1 MAYLKSNKLF
11 TGRELIAHAVAVD
24 EFQGGKY
31 IKSHETDRDKGIE
44 SNFKLMLGLLHD
56 PANSQIK
63 LTDGHYDRADDII
76 EEGNQSSI
84 YSSHMA
90 DAGSDQ
96 QSLEHAYSIIN
107 RESSFLNYLDL
118 ALQRID
124 QKSFGV
130 CSKCEE
136 LISKERLHEVPH
148 ATKCFDCKTSNR

>member
-1 MAYLKSNKLF
+1 MAKKNWTQKDLK
-11 TGRELIAHAVAVD
+11 
-24 EFQGGKY
+24 EFKNIITEKRQEVLKA
-31 IKSHETDRDKGIE
+31 IE
-44 SNFKLMLGLLHD
+44 EARS
-56 PANSQIK
+56 
-63 LTDGHYDRADDII
+63 RADDII

-124 QKSFGV
+124 KKSFGV

-148 ATKCFDCKTSNR
+148 ATK

>member
-1 MAYLKSNKLF
+1 MTKKTWAQKDLK
-11 TGRELIAHAVAVD
+11 
-24 EFQGGKY
+24 EFKDIITAKRQEVLKN
-31 IKSHETDRDKGIE
+31 IE
-44 SNFKLMLGLLHD
+44 EARS
-56 PANSQIK
+56 
-63 LTDGHYDRADDII
+63 RADDII

>member
-1 MAYLKSNKLF
+1 MAKKNWTQKDLK
-11 TGRELIAHAVAVD
+11 
-24 EFQGGKY
+24 EFKN
-31 IKSHETDRDKGIE
+31 IITDKRQEVLKAIE
-44 SNFKLMLGLLHD
+44 EARS
-56 PANSQIK
+56 
-63 LTDGHYDRADDII
+63 RADDII